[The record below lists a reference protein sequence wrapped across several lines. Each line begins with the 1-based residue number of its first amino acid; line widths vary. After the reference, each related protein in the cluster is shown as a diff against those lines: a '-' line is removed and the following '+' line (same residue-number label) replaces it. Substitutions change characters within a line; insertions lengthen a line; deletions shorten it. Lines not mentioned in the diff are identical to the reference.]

1 MRLLPSPAEVLVT
14 TTELSRR
21 ARLDSNRFVRIDRN
35 ASATF
40 ESGSRALSS
49 TDAWLCTPR
58 MRGTTP
64 TTGTPRTCSASVL
77 DLIVLSIASSTNATM
92 PANSRPASSAIAV
105 ATRGR
110 GRTGSSEI
118 TAVPTAWTFDVA

>member
-35 ASATF
+35 ASATL

-49 TDAWLCTPR
+49 IDAWLCMPR
-58 MRGTTP
+58 TRGTTP
-64 TTGTPRTCSASVL
+64 TTGMPRTCSASVL
-77 DLIVLSIASSTNATM
+77 DLIVSTGTVG
-92 PANSRPASSAIAV
+92 SRQDVVEALV
-105 ATRGR
+105 QHTRRDGLGR
-110 GRTGSSEI
+110 
-118 TAVPTAWTFDVA
+118 